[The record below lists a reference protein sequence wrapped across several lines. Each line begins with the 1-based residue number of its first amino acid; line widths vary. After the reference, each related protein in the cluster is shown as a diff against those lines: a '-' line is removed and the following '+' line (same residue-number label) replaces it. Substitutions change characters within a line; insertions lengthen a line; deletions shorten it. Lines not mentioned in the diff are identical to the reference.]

1 MDERSCPAGRRVSGP
16 ALFVLLA
23 AGVVLAS
30 GCAYLNTLYNAEQA
44 YEEGVRIRGD
54 ADSLPA
60 PAREAFDRAI
70 EKSAVVLSRHPDS
83 SYVDDALLLLAR
95 SLSQVGRYDDAART
109 YRDYLARFPDE
120 DESARARFELARIE
134 RLRGDHPAA
143 RVALDGLLGE
153 VEGDLRA
160 EILYERALVALD
172 TDRHEEATASF
183 ETLLEERPEWA
194 RKHAVAVR
202 FADAKVAA
210 GQWRDAMA
218 AYRSYVEGTPDPGI
232 QRESALRL
240 SRALA
245 KGGLHEEALEILDD
259 LLATGSLPDPVE
271 AVVQVE
277 RGTSLEARGAWQE
290 AEAAYREAMGLAPGT
305 EVGARAA
312 YGRGRIV
319 WRVLGQRE
327 AAQEILLDAFIHA
340 PSSAWGDSARA
351 DARALERLIHF
362 RRIVEGEIEVPG
374 VEERDEA
381 RATALFRLAEETL
394 ESERDR
400 GRAIEVY
407 ERLVRDY
414 PGSTWVPR
422 ARLAIGLLE
431 REEGNE
437 ARARRVLADLVAD
450 HPDDPVADSA
460 RVALGLPVSDRPN
473 GFYSTSPRVFTLA
486 AALPDP
492 EDPMRRIVDQM
503 DRYTKK
509 TVEERRE
516 DLPPRRP
523 PAAGRGAVGQGGQ
536 GGEAGQ
542 APGLPAE
549 EPGAVRADEIER
561 EPGLGGEPNGQ
572 NMLP

>member
-1 MDERSCPAGRRVSGP
+1 M
-16 ALFVLLA
+16 AL
-23 AGVVLAS
+23 LAS

-70 EKSAVVLSRHPDS
+70 EKSAIVLSRHPDS
-83 SYVDDALLLLAR
+83 RYVDDALLLLAR
-95 SLSQVGRYDDAART
+95 SLAEVERYDDAART
-109 YRDYLARFPDE
+109 YRRYLTRFPDG
-120 DESARARFELARIE
+120 DEYVRARFELARVE
-134 RLRGDHPAA
+134 RLRGEHPAA

-160 EILYERALVALD
+160 EILYERALVALE
-172 TDRHEEATASF
+172 TDRHDEATVSF

-194 RKHAVAVR
+194 REHAVAVR

-210 GQWRDAMA
+210 GQWRDAMT
-218 AYRSYVEGTPDPGI
+218 AYRSYADGAPDPGI

-245 KGGLHEEALEILDD
+245 REGRHEEALEILDD
-259 LLATGSLPDPVE
+259 LLATTSLPDSVE

-277 RGTSLEARGAWQE
+277 RGTSLEAREAWKE
-290 AEAAYREAMGLAPGT
+290 AEDAYREATGLAPGT

-340 PSSAWGDSARA
+340 PSSVWGDSARS
-351 DARALERLIHF
+351 DARALERLIHY
-362 RRIVEGEIEVPG
+362 RRIVDGEVEVPG
-374 VEERDEA
+374 VEEREEA

-394 ESERDR
+394 ESEQNRE
-400 GRAIEVY
+400 RAIELY

-437 ARARRVLADLVAD
+437 ARARRVLGDLVAD
-450 HPDDPVADSA
+450 HPDEPVADSA
-460 RVALGLPVSDRPN
+460 RIALGLPVSDRPD
-473 GFYSTSPRVFTLA
+473 GFYSTSPRLVTLA

-492 EDPMRRIVDQM
+492 EDPMRRITDQM
-503 DRYTKK
+503 GRYAKK
-509 TVEERRE
+509 PEARDE
-516 DLPPRRP
+516 DLPVRRP
-523 PAAGRGAVGQGGQ
+523 PSAGRGADGQGGQ
-536 GGEAGQ
+536 AGEAPGPPAD
-542 APGLPAE
+542 APGPPAGGIGE
-549 EPGAVRADEIER
+549 EPEPGAGLPGRDL
-561 EPGLGGEPNGQ
+561 EP
-572 NMLP
+572 